1 MALLA
6 GEAALARKLPEAL
19 EETVNLLAGLL
30 FLAAFSRV
38 LLADLLAAAGSEGG
52 DGLLNGVGGVLLGGG
67 DGALPAALSAVG
79 NAIQTNGP
87 SLLIGILL
95 IEALKRAP
103 SLLQSWDEEQQNQG
117 QPTSGRRSSRSS
129 RSSSRSS
136 RSSSRSSR
144 STGSQPSSERD
155 SSGSIPSVRSW
166 LSRLVGRMPPKKAT
180 SEGQPRPGRQQ
191 SARRGGAKPEDDE
204 ERGRWWRG

>member
-136 RSSSRSSR
+136 RS
-144 STGSQPSSERD
+144 TGSQPSSERD

>member
-129 RSSSRSS
+129 RS
-136 RSSSRSSR
+136 
-144 STGSQPSSERD
+144 TGSQPSSERD